1 MGNQIFISY
10 RRKDGF
16 YPAYLLYKELI
27 GQNFTVFFDLKSLR
41 TGVFPD
47 IIRQNIE
54 DCTDFI
60 LIVSDSTFSQRI
72 FQADDWVH
80 RELALALRL
89 NKNVV
94 PVFVNGTIPDDL
106 PEDIARIKNRQGL
119 QQIDPNLI
127 SENYKKL
134 IDERLVSKPQK
145 MILPWKMRRC
155 SAYDVNYGD
164 EQERL
169 SIQSNNAYL
178 SDMNVLAGYGGG
190 IVLDVGAAFG
200 TVTVSR
206 FSDEKYSKVYGF
218 DRSVKCVEYANLHS
232 SDKFEFFVAD
242 LEASDFRS
250 NMQSFMRERGIK
262 GFDIIFSSLV
272 LHHLKDPEL
281 SLRNLRRLLVKGGI
295 IIVRGSDDGT
305 KAAYPD
311 PRGMLKTIVDKT
323 LACPNT
329 SDRLNGR
336 KIYSWLIESGF
347 SDVEMFS
354 FMRDTSRMDMDDRE
368 DLFRESFSYRL
379 NYFRKEW
386 ESHPEDPDKFQEF
399 DEMETLLAMFENE
412 FMKESFWYAEY
423 DYIGV
428 GKR

>member
-60 LIVSDSTFSQRI
+60 LIVSESTFSQRI

-169 SIQSNNAYL
+169 AIQSNNAYL

-242 LEASDFRS
+242 LEADDFRS

-262 GFDIIFSSLV
+262 GFDVIFSSLV

-281 SLRNLRRLLVKGGI
+281 ALRNLRRLLVKGGI

>member
-106 PEDIARIKNRQGL
+106 PEDIAHIKNRQGL

-169 SIQSNNAYL
+169 AIQSNNAYL

-281 SLRNLRRLLVKGGI
+281 ALRNLRRLLVKGGI

>member
-16 YPAYLLYKELI
+16 YPAFLLYKELI

-169 SIQSNNAYL
+169 AIQSNNAYL

-281 SLRNLRRLLVKGGI
+281 ALRNLRRLLVKGGI

-412 FMKESFWYAEY
+412 FMKESFWYAEH

>member
-41 TGVFPD
+41 TGAFPD

-242 LEASDFRS
+242 LEADDFRS

-281 SLRNLRRLLVKGGI
+281 ALRNLRRLLVKGGI

>member
-41 TGVFPD
+41 TGVFPN

-106 PEDIARIKNRQGL
+106 PEDIAHIKNRQGL

-262 GFDIIFSSLV
+262 GFDVIFSSLV

-281 SLRNLRRLLVKGGI
+281 ALRNLRRLLVKGGI

-368 DLFRESFSYRL
+368 NLFRESFSYRL

>member
-169 SIQSNNAYL
+169 AIQSNNAYL

-262 GFDIIFSSLV
+262 GFDVIFSSLV

-281 SLRNLRRLLVKGGI
+281 ALRNLRRLLVKGGI

>member
-41 TGVFPD
+41 IGVFPD

-178 SDMNVLAGYGGG
+178 SDMNILAGYGGG

-262 GFDIIFSSLV
+262 GFDVIFSSLV

-281 SLRNLRRLLVKGGI
+281 ALRNLRRLLVKGGI

-368 DLFRESFSYRL
+368 NLFRESFSYRL

>member
-80 RELALALRL
+80 RELALVLRL

-169 SIQSNNAYL
+169 AIQSNNAYL

-281 SLRNLRRLLVKGGI
+281 ALRNLRRLLVKGGI

-399 DEMETLLAMFENE
+399 DEMETLLAMFEND

>member
-169 SIQSNNAYL
+169 AIQSNNAYL

-281 SLRNLRRLLVKGGI
+281 ALRNLRRLLVKGGI

-399 DEMETLLAMFENE
+399 DEMETLLAMFEND

>member
-106 PEDIARIKNRQGL
+106 PEDIAHIKNRQGL

-169 SIQSNNAYL
+169 AIQSNNAYL

-262 GFDIIFSSLV
+262 GFDVIFSSLV

-281 SLRNLRRLLVKGGI
+281 ALRNLRRLLVKGGI

-399 DEMETLLAMFENE
+399 DEMETLLAMFEND

>member
-169 SIQSNNAYL
+169 AIQSNNAYL
-178 SDMNVLAGYGGG
+178 SDMNVLAGYSGG

-281 SLRNLRRLLVKGGI
+281 ALRNLRRLLVKGGI

-399 DEMETLLAMFENE
+399 DEMETLLAMFEND

>member
-242 LEASDFRS
+242 LEADDFRS

-281 SLRNLRRLLVKGGI
+281 ALRNLRRLLVKGGI

>member
-145 MILPWKMRRC
+145 MTLPWKMRRC

-169 SIQSNNAYL
+169 AIQSNNAYL

-281 SLRNLRRLLVKGGI
+281 ALRNLRRLLVKGGI